1 MCACVR
7 HWKLGTQSTI
17 ALHSVVAKP
26 NGLRGLSSDW
36 DVESK
41 WKESFKV
48 RFKVN
53 LDLDKQLSLVL
64 SNYSAVQVFFSD
76 GIFSILCPPCFHFSP
91 SPVINFAR
99 WKQWSV
105 MNCLKYNSFFIK
117 QTFFQFPRNV
127 HHQCYFIV
135 PCESNICF
143 HSSIFHCANKITRLL
158 MNWKKM
164 FLYPCY
170 KSCLF
175 GCNAFPLLTY

>member
-17 ALHSVVAKP
+17 ASHSVVAKP

-41 WKESFKV
+41 WKEYFRV
-48 RFKVN
+48 RSKAN

-64 SNYSAVQVFFSD
+64 SNYSAVQVFFSE
-76 GIFSILCPPCFHFSP
+76 GIFSALCLPCFHFSP
-91 SPVINFAR
+91 SPLSISPDESND
-99 WKQWSV
+99 QWWTA
-105 MNCLKYNSFFIK
+105 LKYNSFFIK
-117 QTFFQFPRNV
+117 QSFFQVPRNV

-143 HSSIFHCANKITRLL
+143 HSSIFQCANKITRLF

-170 KSCLF
+170 KSCFF